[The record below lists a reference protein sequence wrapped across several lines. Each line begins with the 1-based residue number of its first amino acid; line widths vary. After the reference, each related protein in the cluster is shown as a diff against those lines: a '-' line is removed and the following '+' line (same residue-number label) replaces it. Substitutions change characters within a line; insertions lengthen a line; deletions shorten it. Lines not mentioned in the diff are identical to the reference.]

1 MARAK
6 VWAAAAVP
14 GRRLFRRMFA
24 LLFRASTLAAPLRVL
39 SPPCFAQCCALGPL
53 GSPLGRIIDLNDIER
68 MQTAFHISLLSF
80 SSRRRRLAFLD
91 SDKALPLPFVLLL
104 FSPSLPPLSLFLP
117 RRKRHHQTKPAVSSE
132 ESSDADSSS
141 SDDDSSSSD
150 DEKPAPKKAAAAVP
164 KKAAAAA
171 ADSSSSDD
179 EEEEAKPAAKKEK
192 AAAKKAAS
200 SSSDDDS
207 SSSDDEEEAA
217 KKSDSSSDD
226 DSSSSDDEEEAKAA
240 EEPPAKKVKKD
251 NGEAAPAAPQQ
262 QQSGSSTVFIKNLP
276 WAADEHALR
285 EFFGECGGEI
295 VSVRIATDEGGR
307 SRGFAHVQFD
317 GPGPAAEAVKLSG
330 ADLLGRELF
339 IDSATERAPREG
351 GQERRQFG
359 GEGGAAAGGEG
370 RPSDGVTIFVKGF
383 DKYAGEDAVRQALT
397 EAFAEKGEVVA
408 VRLPS
413 DRESGELK
421 GIGFI
426 EFASPEGKAAA
437 IELDGAEVAG
447 GWLKVD
453 ANVGGGGGGGG
464 RGGGGGFGA
473 PRGGGF
479 GGRGGGRG
487 FGGGGGRG
495 GEKRGRKAWGRAE
508 REERDEKTH
517 AEKPK
522 KLTCSTPPLHLFQN
536 KTK

>member
-1 MARAK
+1 
-6 VWAAAAVP
+6 
-14 GRRLFRRMFA
+14 
-24 LLFRASTLAAPLRVL
+24 
-39 SPPCFAQCCALGPL
+39 
-53 GSPLGRIIDLNDIER
+53 

-80 SSRRRRLAFLD
+80 SSRRRCLAFLD

-150 DEKPAPKKAAAAVP
+150 DEKPAPKKAAAAAP

-171 ADSSSSDD
+171 ADSSSDDDSSSD

-359 GEGGAAAGGEG
+359 GEGGAAGGGEG

-453 ANVGGGGGGGG
+453 ANVGGGGGGG

-479 GGRGGGRG
+479 GGRCGGRG